1 MRFLSASILLF
12 LLLSFYSPA
21 ALLAQKMPADQTLTR
36 LLFVFDAS
44 KSMYA
49 RWESGQKIDVAKRL
63 LTEMLDSLQSAEGGN
78 FELGLRVYGHQSPVP
93 PQDCNDTRLEVPF
106 GKNNYGQI
114 RKVIRN
120 IKPQGT
126 TPIARSLQRAAYDF
140 GACQNCRNIIILIT
154 DGIEACDE
162 DPCAASRLL
171 QKRGIALKPFVI
183 GIGLDQGF
191 RQSFECVGAYYDAAK
206 EKTFKEVLGIVIAQ
220 ALNNTTVQ
228 VNLIDENGF
237 PTETDVALSFKNIT
251 SGQVKTQ
258 IIHTLNFKGN
268 PDTIYL
274 DPLVP
279 YRMTVHSLP
288 ERHLDSFHVSAGR
301 HNIIGLDLP
310 RGTLQLQAGHVGAS
324 EPIKAIV
331 REANKKEIL
340 HVQNFGDKTRY
351 LQGFYDLE
359 ILTLPRLRLESVEI
373 EGGQTTRIAIP
384 PPGLVNFS
392 GPSPGIGSILWEN
405 GNELEW
411 VIDIDPTRSRQTLNL
426 QPGNYRI
433 VFRSSSSQ
441 MSLSS
446 LSKNFSVYSGTTTTV
461 KLK

>member
-1 MRFLSASILLF
+1 MR
-12 LLLSFYSPA
+12 
-21 ALLAQKMPADQTLTR
+21 AQKLPADPTLTR

-44 KSMYA
+44 KSMYG

-63 LTEMLDSLQSAEGGN
+63 MTEMLDSLQRTQGGN

-93 PQDCNDTRLEVPF
+93 PQDCNDTRLEVPL

-140 GACQNCRNIIILIT
+140 GSCENCRNIIILIT
-154 DGIEACDE
+154 DGIESCDE

-183 GIGLDQGF
+183 GVGLDEGF
-191 RQSFECVGAYYDAAK
+191 KETFECVGTYYDAAQ

-237 PTETDVALSFKNIT
+237 PTETDVALSFHNIT
-251 SGQVKTQ
+251 SGQINQQ

-310 RGTLQLQAGHVGAS
+310 RGTLHLHSGQIS
-324 EPIKAIV
+324 NNEPLMAIV
-331 REANKKEIL
+331 REHQKKEIL
-340 HVQNFGDKTRY
+340 HVQQFGDKTPY
-351 LQGFYDLE
+351 LQGRYDLE
-359 ILTLPRLRLESVEI
+359 ILTLPRLRLEAVEI
-373 EGGQTTRIAIP
+373 DGGQTTRIAIP

-392 GPSPGIGSILWEN
+392 GPSSGIGSILWEN

-411 VIDIDPTRSRQTLNL
+411 VIDLDPGRSRQTLQL
-426 QPGNYRI
+426 QPGNYRL
-433 VFRSSSSQ
+433 VFRSHSSQ
-441 MSLSS
+441 LSLYS
-446 LSKNFSVYSGTTTTV
+446 LSKTFSVFSGTTTTV